1 MPDQSELSQQNKG
14 LPFQQSGLAWFW
26 LALLII
32 VLDQSTKILA
42 LSFLAPYEPVSLL
55 PIFNL
60 TLAFNPGA
68 AFSFLGDAGGWQRW
82 FFIALAMMVSVALLV
97 WLRKTAKSNKVLVI
111 GLLAVLG
118 GALGNV
124 IDRIA
129 YQHVVD
135 FLDFHWHFW
144 HYPTFNIADIAIT
157 LGALLL
163 VWDAWRSDRKR
174 AA

>member
-1 MPDQSELSQQNKG
+1 MPDHQSGVPL
-14 LPFQQSGLAWFW
+14 QQSGLAWLW

-32 VLDQSTKILA
+32 VLDQGTKLLA
-42 LSFLAPYEPVSLL
+42 LVFLAPYEPVSLL

-82 FFIALAMMVSVALLV
+82 FFIALATLVSVALLL
-97 WLRKTAKSNKVLVI
+97 WLRKTALSNKPLVI

-135 FLDFHWHFW
+135 FLDFHWHVW
-144 HYPTFNIADIAIT
+144 HYPTFNVADIAIT
-157 LGALLL
+157 LGACLL
-163 VWDAWRSDRKR
+163 VWDAWRSDK
-174 AA
+174 APQ